1 MEIALRAES
10 AHAAGIE
17 MPDGLKQYVAKLPD
31 EDRPEN
37 YRDDYYSLSPQLI
50 DGRLHLWLNDPIS
63 QWSGVN
69 NEHLVFALATDP
81 DAPVTLHVNCAGG
94 SVFDARAMTATLAGR
109 DVEARVEGL
118 AASAASWLI
127 LSAKRRT
134 ITIGSQVIVHETHG
148 RFGGNTSDMAALLLV
163 MRAMDA
169 EIAKDYEAASGNDG
183 WLALMQ
189 ADQGRGTRIGAA
201 RAQELGLVH
210 EVIQPVQPTD
220 APDNLSTR
228 VDARNR
234 LRLAQHFS

>member
-10 AHAAGIE
+10 AQQAGIE
-17 MPDGLKQYVAKLPD
+17 VPDGLEQYVAKLPD
-31 EDRPEN
+31 DDRPQN
-37 YRDDYYSLSPQLI
+37 YRDDVYSLSPQLI

-63 QWSGVN
+63 QWFGVN
-69 NEHLVFALATDP
+69 NEHLVVALAADD
-81 DAPVTLHVNCAGG
+81 DAPVILHVNCPGG

-109 DVEARVEGL
+109 EVEARVEGL

-134 ITIGSQVIVHETHG
+134 ITVGSQVVVHETNG
-148 RFGGNTSDMAALLLV
+148 RFAGNTTDLTALLPV

-169 EIAKDYEAASGNDG
+169 EIAADYEAATGHDG

-189 ADQGRGTRIGAA
+189 ADQGRGTRMGAA
-201 RAQELGLVH
+201 RAQQLGLVQ
-210 EVIQPVQPTD
+210 EVIQPVKPTD

-234 LRLAQHFS
+234 LRFALAV